1 MAVATAAPSHTPTL
15 VLIFR
20 PVSTYE
26 RELLPTLQRDS
37 NDAASAHSAEISM
50 VDSSP
55 SVEQQSSLFQML
67 PNTAIHSIV
76 QLDIYWTVNNAVK
89 QVELTH
95 DALWIIP
102 NESKK
107 DDTIKDNWDNQ
118 CDKSPTQ

>member
-55 SVEQQSSLFQML
+55 SVE
-67 PNTAIHSIV
+67 
-76 QLDIYWTVNNAVK
+76 
-89 QVELTH
+89 
-95 DALWIIP
+95 
-102 NESKK
+102 
-107 DDTIKDNWDNQ
+107 
-118 CDKSPTQ
+118 